1 MSAFDEVYKCVHCG
15 FCLPTCPTYLATGVE
30 GHSPRGRLHLI
41 RAVIEGRANPS
52 EDLLKYIDTC
62 VYCLRCETA
71 CPSGVKY
78 GAVYEEFY
86 KKYRDQLQSITFG
99 RYLLAF
105 NVMNTEVGL
114 KFVRALGGAAGR
126 DIKAM
131 TSGEDVG
138 PYVGRTF
145 KAKGERVGRVALFVS
160 PECVAWRYR
169 GEVVAT
175 AIRVLTWNG
184 YDVVVPRFSC
194 CGAAYRHSGQFE
206 KAERMAQHNKAVL
219 KEVGPVD
226 AVVVPNSGGC
236 QAELMRYMDGVL
248 DVTQLLAKGLR
259 GTLGPVRMKIAV
271 QHSCH
276 LMNVAKAHQVV
287 LSVLSKI
294 PELKIVPLP
303 SADVCCGGGDIYPRR
318 HRDIA
323 DSILEIK
330 RREVAEISP
339 DGVLVESPSC
349 LQQLGRL
356 DVPLYFPTTLLDMSY
371 RSGGNDGYERL
382 D

>member
-41 RAVIEGRANPS
+41 RSVIEGRTNPS
-52 EDLLKYIDTC
+52 EDLLKYIDAC

-86 KKYRDQLQSITFG
+86 KKYRDQLQSVTFG

-114 KFVRALGGAAGR
+114 KFARALGSAAGE
-126 DIKAM
+126 DVKAM

-145 KAKGERVGRVALFVS
+145 RAKGERAGRVALFVS

-169 GEVVAT
+169 GEVVAA

-206 KAERMAQHNKAVL
+206 KAEMMAQRNKAVL
-219 KEVGPVD
+219 KEVGP
-226 AVVVPNSGGC
+226 
-236 QAELMRYMDGVL
+236 
-248 DVTQLLAKGLR
+248 
-259 GTLGPVRMKIAV
+259 
-271 QHSCH
+271 
-276 LMNVAKAHQVV
+276 
-287 LSVLSKI
+287 
-294 PELKIVPLP
+294 
-303 SADVCCGGGDIYPRR
+303 
-318 HRDIA
+318 
-323 DSILEIK
+323 
-330 RREVAEISP
+330 
-339 DGVLVESPSC
+339 
-349 LQQLGRL
+349 
-356 DVPLYFPTTLLDMSY
+356 
-371 RSGGNDGYERL
+371 
-382 D
+382 